1 MPEKRPL
8 RARGNSTIRLIPIFS
23 PFNPRTHMTTRIIS
37 KLCFVA
43 GLILLATAVLSDTG
57 WARSRQPVDGT
68 LQQRKDCADDAR
80 MVCGRFIPDVARIT
94 QCMTAN
100 KRQLSPQCRR
110 HFR

>member
-1 MPEKRPL
+1 M
-8 RARGNSTIRLIPIFS
+8 
-23 PFNPRTHMTTRIIS
+23 
-37 KLCFVA
+37 
-43 GLILLATAVLSDTG
+43 
-57 WARSRQPVDGT
+57 
-68 LQQRKDCADDAR
+68 DCADDAR

>member
-1 MPEKRPL
+1 MTKRPL
-8 RARGNSTIRLIPIFS
+8 SNIGLV
-23 PFNPRTHMTTRIIS
+23 TT
-37 KLCFVA
+37 
-43 GLILLATAVLSDTG
+43 LLLLGITG
-57 WARSRQPVDGT
+57 SSEPAWAQRKQPAEGT

>member
-1 MPEKRPL
+1 
-8 RARGNSTIRLIPIFS
+8 
-23 PFNPRTHMTTRIIS
+23 MTTIKAS
-37 KLCFVA
+37 HVCFVA
-43 GLILLATAVLSDTG
+43 VLLAMTVASDTG
-57 WARSRQPVDGT
+57 WAARSRQPADGT

>member
-1 MPEKRPL
+1 MTKRTL
-8 RARGNSTIRLIPIFS
+8 SGIGILASLVVLG
-23 PFNPRTHMTTRIIS
+23 MTMS
-37 KLCFVA
+37 
-43 GLILLATAVLSDTG
+43 SDPV
-57 WARSRQPVDGT
+57 WAQRKQPAEGT

-94 QCMTAN
+94 QCMKAN